1 MNPVRPWTD
10 HPMCPK
16 CTQRDINGQFDYHY
30 CEIGDDELLILTCK
44 SCGFQWPMEV
54 AYESWEGFDKEQGE
68 K

>member
-1 MNPVRPWTD
+1 
-10 HPMCPK
+10 MCPK

-54 AYESWEGFDKEQGE
+54 AYETWEGFDREQT
-68 K
+68 